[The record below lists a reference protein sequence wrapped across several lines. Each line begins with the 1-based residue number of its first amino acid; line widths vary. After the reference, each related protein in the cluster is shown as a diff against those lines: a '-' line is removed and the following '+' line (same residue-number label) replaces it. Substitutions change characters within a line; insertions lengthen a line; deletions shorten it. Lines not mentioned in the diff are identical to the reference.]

1 MPKKRPSS
9 TRRWRKV
16 DLHLHTPASNDYQE
30 PDISYLDILRQSRV
44 RGLDIVAFTDHNT
57 VGGFR
62 AMRQEISEL
71 ELLERLKRL
80 KPAEKQR
87 LQEYRKLQQSVLVLP
102 GFEFTATFG
111 FHILG
116 IFSPDTPIRAI
127 EHVLLNLNIPAV
139 QLDDGSSN
147 VGASAD
153 VLSAYREI
161 THAGGVTIAAHANS
175 THGVAMRGF
184 RFGGQTKVAYT
195 QDENLHG
202 LEVTDLDS
210 RSRRSTAHFF
220 NGSKPEYPRRMHC
233 IQGSDA
239 HRLLRDPKNSR
250 LLGVGDRPTEMQ
262 LDEVNF
268 DALKSLLTGP
278 DFARTRPFRG
288 AQKELDYVQAAR
300 DEGESIVQSF
310 QPKITKRGGHLFA
323 VMSDVC
329 AMANTHGG
337 VVFIGTPADP
347 KKTPTGVA
355 NISRAIGA
363 VRHAISGRITPTLIC
378 SIDALSTHGKKV
390 LRINVPR
397 GVDPPYAIDDNKI
410 FVRDESETTL
420 AVRDEIVQLTTRPH
434 SKTHARQREPVP
446 EAPEQGGRPSASV
459 EPPRTGVEI
468 VATEERDGTRY
479 HTMRDLRNGN
489 QVKNVTR
496 SSARRLWHYAIKQRE
511 GNLNLSRLKV
521 KWNDDLGFIK
531 HYRKGS
537 ISRVDLCQ
545 RTPEGDI
552 RVYYGVT
559 EDGMHGPWRKVAG
572 YSE

>member
-1 MPKKRPSS
+1 MPRTRPSS
-9 TRRWRKV
+9 ARRWRKV
-16 DLHLHTPASNDYQE
+16 DLHLHTPGSNDYQE
-30 PDISYLDILRQSRV
+30 PDISYLDILRQARV
-44 RGLDIVAFTDHNT
+44 RGLDMVAFTDHNT

-62 AMRQEISEL
+62 AMRQEISDL

-87 LQEYRKLQQSVLVLP
+87 LQKYRKLQQSVLVLP

-127 EHVLLNLNIPAV
+127 EHVLLNLNIPAA
-139 QLDDGSSN
+139 QLDEGSSN

-161 THAGGVTIAAHANS
+161 VKAGGVAIAAHANS

-195 QDENLHG
+195 QDENLHA

-268 DALKSLLTGP
+268 DALKSLLTSP

-288 AQKELDYVQAAR
+288 TQKELDYVQAAR

-310 QPKITKRGGHLFA
+310 QQKITKRGGHLFA
-323 VMSDVC
+323 VISDVC
-329 AMANTHGG
+329 AMANTNGG
-337 VVFIGTPADP
+337 VVFIGTPSEI
-347 KKTPTGVA
+347 G
-355 NISRAIGA
+355 RA
-363 VRHAISGRITPTLIC
+363 SC
-378 SIDALSTHGKKV
+378 
-390 LRINVPR
+390 
-397 GVDPPYAIDDNKI
+397 
-410 FVRDESETTL
+410 
-420 AVRDEIVQLTTRPH
+420 
-434 SKTHARQREPVP
+434 RE
-446 EAPEQGGRPSASV
+446 
-459 EPPRTGVEI
+459 
-468 VATEERDGTRY
+468 
-479 HTMRDLRNGN
+479 
-489 QVKNVTR
+489 
-496 SSARRLWHYAIKQRE
+496 
-511 GNLNLSRLKV
+511 
-521 KWNDDLGFIK
+521 
-531 HYRKGS
+531 
-537 ISRVDLCQ
+537 RV
-545 RTPEGDI
+545 
-552 RVYYGVT
+552 
-559 EDGMHGPWRKVAG
+559 
-572 YSE
+572 

>member
-16 DLHLHTPASNDYQE
+16 DLHLHTPGSNDYQE
-30 PDISYLDILRQSRV
+30 PDISYLDILRQARV
-44 RGLDIVAFTDHNT
+44 RGLDMVAFTDHNT

-62 AMRQEISEL
+62 AMRQEISDL

-87 LQEYRKLQQSVLVLP
+87 LQKYRKLQQSVLVLP

-127 EHVLLNLNIPAV
+127 EHVLLNLNIPAA
-139 QLDDGSSN
+139 QLDEGSSN

-161 THAGGVTIAAHANS
+161 VKAGGVAIAAHANS

-195 QDENLHG
+195 QDENLHA

-268 DALKSLLTGP
+268 DALKSLLTSP

-288 AQKELDYVQAAR
+288 TQKELDYVQAAR

-310 QPKITKRGGHLFA
+310 QQKITKRGGHLFA
-323 VMSDVC
+323 VISDVC
-329 AMANTHGG
+329 AMANTNGG
-337 VVFIGTPADP
+337 VVFIGTPSDP
-347 KKTPTGVA
+347 KKTPTGVS

-363 VRHAISGRITPTLIC
+363 VKHEISGRITPTLIC
-378 SIDALSTHGKKV
+378 SIDALSTHEKKV

-397 GVDPPYAIDDNKI
+397 GDDPPYAIDDNKI

-420 AVRDEIVQLTTRPH
+420 AVRDEIVQLTTRPR
-434 SKTHARQREPVP
+434 SKAHALLSEPAPV
-446 EAPEQGGRPSASV
+446 APEQGGKPSAGV

-468 VATEERDGTRY
+468 VATEERDSTRY

-521 KWNDDLGFIK
+521 KWHDDLGFIK

-545 RTPEGDI
+545 RTPDGDI